1 MIMTTL
7 KIFSLHK
14 EGFYGGIVPG
24 CLYGKLSQQ
33 AVELSNIFVS
43 I

>member
-7 KIFSLHK
+7 EIFSLHK
-14 EGFYGGIVPG
+14 EGFYGGIGPG
-24 CLYGKLSQQ
+24 CLYTAQQ